1 MASVEEGEAMS
12 WQREVDEIQRRKA
25 LAREM
30 GGPEALEKMRAAGKL
45 NARERIDMLLDPD
58 SFCEIGSLTGAATYD
73 QDGTLVDILPS
84 NAIIGTGRI
93 HGRKVLVSAD
103 DFTIRGGSSEST
115 ISDKWIYAERM
126 ALDLGLPLI
135 RLVDTAG
142 GSVKLLEKQQST
154 KLPGY
159 TTWEQLRMLGEI
171 PVVGIALGAC
181 AGLGAIKVA
190 GAHLSLMVKDQSYI
204 FAAGPYVVKEGL
216 GIDVNK
222 EQLGG
227 SSVHA
232 RGSGLVDNE
241 AKTEADAFDQTR
253 RFLSYLPPNVHTLPP
268 VAETDDPADRKDDW
282 LLEAIPR
289 EKRRAYQVRKIIN
302 AVFDRDSFF
311 EIGRYSGR
319 SSVTGL
325 ARLQGRPVG
334 VLASDP
340 AVAGG
345 AMTLKSSQKIESFV
359 DFCDTFHLP
368 VVSLFDQPGI
378 MIGPDAEK
386 SGTIR
391 AAMRALAA
399 IDQSR
404 VPWCTIVIR
413 RAFGVAGAAHG
424 RLRGLNLRYAWPS
437 ASWGSIPLEGG
448 IAAAHRREIEAAPDP
463 EARRQELTDH
473 YVRYTSPFRTAE
485 RFGINDIIDP
495 RETRPLLC
503 DWVETAWQQLPQLL
517 GRCGRTMRK

>member
-1 MASVEEGEAMS
+1 MS
-12 WQREVDEIQRRKA
+12 WQPEVDEIERRKA
-25 LAREM
+25 LARRM
-30 GGPEALEKMRAAGKL
+30 GGPEAVEKMRAAGKL
-45 NARERIDMLLDPD
+45 NARERIDALLDEG
-58 SFCEIGSLTGAATYD
+58 SFREIGSLTGAAEYD
-73 QDGTLVDILPS
+73 ESGALVDVLPS

-93 HGRKVLVSAD
+93 DGRKVLVSAD

-126 ALDLGLPLI
+126 ALELGLPLI

-142 GSVKLLEKQQST
+142 GSVRLLEKQQST

-159 TTWEQLRMLGEI
+159 ASWEQLRMLGEI

-190 GAHLSLMVKDQSYI
+190 GSHLSLMVKGRSQV
-204 FAAGPYVVKEGL
+204 FAAGPFVVKEGL
-216 GIDVNK
+216 GVEVDK
-222 EQLGG
+222 EELGG
-227 SSVHA
+227 ASVHA

-241 AKTEADAFDQTR
+241 ARDETDAFDQAR
-253 RFLSYLPPNVHTLPP
+253 RFLSYLPPNVDTLPP
-268 VAETDDPADRKDDW
+268 VIDSDDPADRRDEW
-282 LLEAIPR
+282 LLEAVPR
-289 EKRRAYQVRKIIN
+289 EKRRAYQVRKIIG

-311 EIGRYSGR
+311 EVGRYSGR

-325 ARLQGRPVG
+325 ARLNGRPVG
-334 VLASDP
+334 VLANDP
-340 AVAGG
+340 TFAGG
-345 AMTLKSSQKIESFV
+345 AMTEKSSQKIESFV

-368 VVSLFDQPGI
+368 IVSLFDQPGI

-386 SGTIR
+386 KGTIR
-391 AAMRALAA
+391 AAMRALGA

-404 VPWCTIVIR
+404 VPWCTVVIR

-424 RLRGLNLRYAWPS
+424 RLGGINLRYAWPS

-448 IAAAHRREIEAAPDP
+448 IAAAYRRQIEAAEDPDALR
-463 EARRQELTDH
+463 EELHEH
-473 YVRYTSPFRTAE
+473 YGKYTSPFRTAE

-503 DWVETAWQQLPQLL
+503 DWMDMAWDQLPRLL
-517 GRCGRTMRK
+517 GRAGRTMRK